1 MGFNGPI
8 VYGPPLDPGFVAVAA
23 PNVSDVIAPGFAMDA
38 PNLPDSVKDVI
49 AMGRAKYGKDL
60 VQDAIPAYD
69 EVMLFAQTLEKAKS
83 IDPQTVLN
91 TFETLTSPG
100 DLKSVYGKAYVGG
113 MKTTGV
119 NRIAIRPTPL
129 SVLVN
134 GTGKFLGMMSP

>member
-1 MGFNGPI
+1 MRPTC
-8 VYGPPLDPGFVAVAA
+8 L
-23 PNVSDVIAPGFAMDA
+23 S
-38 PNLPDSVKDVI
+38 SVKDVI
-49 AMGRAKYGKDL
+49 AMGRAKYGNAL